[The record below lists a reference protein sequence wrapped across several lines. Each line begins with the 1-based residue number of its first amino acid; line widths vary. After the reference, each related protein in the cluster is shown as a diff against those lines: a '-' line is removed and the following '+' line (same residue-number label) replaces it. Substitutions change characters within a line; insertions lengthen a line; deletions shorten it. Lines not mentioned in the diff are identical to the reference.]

1 MSILTATEWLII
13 VAALIAI
20 KLACDT
26 FRLWRGWRDRG
37 GNVKRWR

>member
-20 KLACDT
+20 KLAADT
-26 FRLWRGWRDRG
+26 FRLWRGWRERG
-37 GNVKRWR
+37 SGKRLR